1 MEIAIAVMASR
12 YPAASPSSRMSAVA
26 AGRSRASS
34 AASSDTSSIASSI
47 ATNATGAKRAHEP
60 AWSRVEGAGGHDRER
75 RDDDERDARTTSRY
89 DDEGGYVRGARTFLY
104 ERRRSR

>member
-60 AWSRVEGAGGHDRER
+60 AWSRVEGAGGP
-75 RDDDERDARTTSRY
+75 
-89 DDEGGYVRGARTFLY
+89 
-104 ERRRSR
+104 RS